1 MNTSELARFSDV
13 VGLIY
18 EGATDPSRWTKD
30 ILPALAEYIQ
40 TPISIL
46 LTPSVMPQDGGV
58 LSIHGISQ
66 QQMELYASR
75 YHAED
80 LHGQIVAAKGLISEG
95 NVILDHDLLT
105 REQLLESKYYKE
117 YLVREDMT
125 QLMTTV
131 IFGADSM
138 SGVPVTICSFWRG
151 INDAVY
157 TEQDRARLKLLVPH
171 FSRSLGVMQR
181 LRSAE
186 LTVATTLAALDR
198 LPSGVLLID
207 AQGYVTFANRTAQ
220 RMLEDGEGLHL
231 RKLPGAAGLGRLV
244 AGNSSVCQAI
254 NTAIGATLS
263 NDPYATPH
271 FSKAVSVPQT
281 SGLASYT
288 LQFSALGN
296 HHEYNT
302 GSNAP
307 AAIIFIADGRHRVEI
322 DPAVLHS
329 AYGLTPAEARV
340 AVMLLECATLQDA
353 ADQLKVGEAT
363 VRSHV
368 KQIYAKLGV
377 DTRARFV
384 KLMMGLAGGM
394 A

>member
-1 MNTSELARFSDV
+1 M
-13 VGLIY
+13 
-18 EGATDPSRWTKD
+18 
-30 ILPALAEYIQ
+30 
-40 TPISIL
+40 
-46 LTPSVMPQDGGV
+46 
-58 LSIHGISQ
+58 
-66 QQMELYASR
+66 
-75 YHAED
+75 
-80 LHGQIVAAKGLISEG
+80 AK
-95 NVILDHDLLT
+95 
-105 REQLLESKYYKE
+105 
-117 YLVREDMT
+117 
-125 QLMTTV
+125 
-131 IFGADSM
+131 
-138 SGVPVTICSFWRG
+138 
-151 INDAVY
+151 
-157 TEQDRARLKLLVPH
+157 
-171 FSRSLGVMQR
+171 
-181 LRSAE
+181 
-186 LTVATTLAALDR
+186 
-198 LPSGVLLID
+198 
-207 AQGYVTFANRTAQ
+207 
-220 RMLEDGEGLHL
+220 GLHL

-244 AGNSSVCQAI
+244 AGNSSVSQAI

-302 GSNAP
+302 GSHAP
-307 AAIIFIADGRHRVEI
+307 ASIIFIADGRHRVEI

-384 KLMMGLAGGM
+384 KADDGVGWGYGLN
-394 A
+394 